1 MGWKGTL
8 RSITAAVRAAEREA
22 QRQHKQALREEMVA
36 EAAAAVADWEDYTK
50 DIISIHT
57 NLADAIDWHAIADTP
72 RPVRPELEN
81 RHHKRAQSALV
92 NFEPSIFDM
101 FRGGSEK
108 RRKKLETNLNGAALR
123 DAADFEAAS
132 QNYNAAL
139 EEWEQESGLARR
151 LIDGEA
157 FAIKEVVEELQSL
170 SKEDLIGSTIEF
182 SISDNFIHAQPKVH
196 SDSIVP
202 GFRRKQLASGKLS
215 ETKMPAG
222 QFNELYQD
230 YVSSVALK
238 VAGDLFQILP
248 LEEVYV
254 TCMSMML
261 NTQTG
266 HQELS
271 PILSVQF
278 VRNTME
284 QIDLTAVD
292 PSDSMRN
299 FRHVMDFKKSRGFAP
314 IEALKPVE

>member
-1 MGWKGTL
+1 MGWRGTL
-8 RSITAAVRAAEREA
+8 RSITAAVRAAERES
-22 QRQHKQALREEMVA
+22 QRRHKQQLKEEMIA
-36 EAAAAVADWEDYTK
+36 DAAAAVVDWEDYTK
-50 DIISIHT
+50 DLISIHT
-57 NLADAIDWHAIADTP
+57 NLADAIDWRQIASSP
-72 RPVRPELEN
+72 KPKLPVLDRVHEE
-81 RHHKRAQSALV
+81 RASKALD
-92 NFEPSIFDM
+92 NFKPSILDR
-101 FRGGSEK
+101 FRGGAEK
-108 RRKKLETNLNGAALR
+108 RRQRYEAGIVEAIDLDRATY
-123 DAADFEAAS
+123 EAATR
-132 QNYNAAL
+132 NYHSSC
-139 EEWEQESGLARR
+139 EEWENECSLAIR
-151 LIDGEA
+151 LFDGDPS
-157 FAIKEVVEELQSL
+157 AIKEVIGEFQSL
-170 SKEDLIGSTIEF
+170 TDDDRIGSAVEF
-182 SISDNFIHAQPKVH
+182 SISDEFVHAMPKVH

-202 GFRRKQLASGKLS
+202 NFRRKQLASGRLS
-215 ETKMPAG
+215 ETKMPVG

-278 VRNTME
+278 VRSTME

-299 FRHVMDFKKSRGFAP
+299 FRHVMNFKKRKGFAP